1 MSHNFITSLVPC
13 WSNDTCGDIVTIQ
26 STPIE
31 LISINSNISQL
42 WISQNDVITTI
53 NNIGFTA
60 GNNISLN
67 KDSIG
72 SINID
77 VKIPENGALF
87 STSNGLIIDFYALS
101 QKQIND
107 DDWVIFEQNGLSGST
122 DSTDSSELTNIL
134 RKTHASDILPYTVF
148 GNHVFLPKSQ
158 IDYSYI
164 AIEHNSFFINSNN
177 LLVKNPYLTL
187 NFNYDLVNT
196 FQSRM
201 NVISGIKIPTLEKIV
216 KLEYIGTI
224 NSWISNTN
232 IGVDGGKYFN
242 VNSPNFFLGLLN
254 SQSNP
259 SLKLQLYPESN
270 DKFFK
275 VQVYSSSKLVTFSFN
290 DTSFT
295 TTDES
300 TDTIS
305 SPSNQILFQSN
316 IETDGSAL
324 FQTTGKI
331 YIGNLTGSVQFKS
344 QPQML
349 VSGQYKPTL
358 IPYSNEYGLLN
369 YNWVNRYVTS
379 NYDLDITVGDM
390 VRIIENTNG
399 TPRLT
404 KSYSNNEETS
414 NFIGICENISYSG
427 QCYVVLSGEFNLNLS
442 SNNVVIENGITYY
455 LANETTDGSTLTS
468 TKPNNIIKAVVIGTG
483 INSGILFNSGSVQNP
498 VFNNISVTNSLINE
512 HFVFTPETTNDTL
525 SFRGGA
531 GITLTHTTDD
541 AILISASGGAG
552 TQNTFS
558 RVNSVPATG
567 INSNIQLTG
576 MNGLGVEVNGT
587 PGAEIE
593 VELSIPNSFG
603 VVQIVGNST
612 DDEEFT
618 INSVDSNDTLEIF
631 AGTGISIT
639 ANTNNGFVITATGT
653 SVPAVDSV
661 TNSIL
666 AQMPAYAIKASD
678 SSGNPVDVQIP
689 SGPSAGYVLGRI
701 TDDYNVTSGITSLSS
716 TNLRK
721 LLNISLTGYIQPLQD
736 SFKYINIT
744 DENHSTNNTSLEAN
758 ISEDVLNFIAGPGII
773 ITGNENTSIEKE
785 IRFSLDLETYI
796 APLVKGFN
804 KIKLDSGSYYNSSAS
819 NSVLEFNETSTIH
832 PAFGT
837 TDNATVSFTVKTN
850 SITNNEL
857 APMDPYTVKVNN
869 DNTDDNVTDL
879 FIPSNTVLG
888 RYNGGVL
895 AGLTGTNLKNI
906 IGLSATSYFKQIN
919 ITNSNITQPIIST
932 IGNET
937 INLIAG
943 ENVVLTKQIADNQ
956 TNIIISSSGGSN
968 ATKPIYSTSGSSIGD
983 QRASKLSFVSSSI
996 LGSSQN
1002 LTLDTQS
1009 LYSNITLTASYNN
1022 TTDTYTQNI
1031 NLSNMP
1037 QCSVKVASSSLVSGF
1052 TDYIPTNLSLPAGT
1066 VLGRAISSSVLS
1078 ALGQTQLRSIV
1089 AINSISKLE
1098 IRNYNASGLQTSQYI
1113 NVYPYSAPNQT
1124 FKFSAY
1130 GGLLIE
1136 QNTATGVISFTNTQS
1151 TLFNDLTPKLGG
1163 NLDLN
1168 SKLLTLGSTKVLQ
1181 FSNNII
1187 PHNSNLEFA
1196 FKFQVD
1202 SNPILSL
1209 VNQTDTVTTQTAN
1222 LILNSYN
1229 TGSYIVIGKNNLSN
1243 YSGAFNI
1250 KSQNGIFYFTDAS
1263 DNDISLNSSKSLNIV
1278 AGTPQTN
1285 NKIISLISNNI
1296 PLNIIGKGPIQN
1308 GPDYSYRLEV
1318 FTEQGFDLIFGAG
1331 WDGSVYSPVKG
1342 SSKIIFKSD
1351 IVLDYDVQLQSSI
1364 SGGFVPIHNGI
1375 QINDRNSSSINS
1387 NIITSGKYNVSSYTN
1402 EIDSIIADSS
1412 GVGSGSSSSSGNSSS
1427 SGSGFGN
1434 ITKNV
1439 SLYNMYITDTSNP
1452 FISAYITFKVI
1463 TFNSNTNNSIVVEQM
1478 QTYSSN
1484 VTTNDPIKNLT
1495 FSTTTTSSGYKLL
1508 LNTIGAGKTYNVKF
1522 TRSSF

>member
-1 MSHNFITSLVPC
+1 MSSFPC
-13 WSNDTCGDIVTIQ
+13 WLNDTCGDIVTIQ
-26 STPIE
+26 NTPIE
-31 LISINSNISQL
+31 LIPINSNISQL

-77 VKIPENGALF
+77 VKIPENGALY
-87 STSNGLIIDFYALS
+87 SSADGLVIDFYALS

-107 DDWVIFEQNGLSGST
+107 DDWVIFEQNGLTGST
-122 DSTDSSELTNIL
+122 DSTDSTDSSQFTNIL

-177 LLVKNPYLTL
+177 LLVQNPYLTL
-187 NFNYDLVNT
+187 NFKYDLVNT

-201 NVISGIKIPTLEKIV
+201 DVVSGIKIPTLEKIV

-242 VNSPNFFLGLLN
+242 VNSPDFFLGLLN

-275 VQVYSSSKLVTFSFN
+275 VQVYSSSNLVTFSFN
-290 DTSFT
+290 DTSVAT
-295 TTDES
+295 SDES

-324 FQTTGKI
+324 FQTSGKI
-331 YIGNLTGSVQFKS
+331 YIGNITGSSQFKS

-369 YNWVNRYVTS
+369 YNWVNRYVSS
-379 NYDLDITVGDM
+379 NYDLDIAVGDM
-390 VRIIENTNG
+390 VRIVENTSGN
-399 TPRLT
+399 PRLT

-427 QCYVVLSGEFNLNLS
+427 KCYVVLSGEFDLNLS

-498 VFNNISVTNSLINE
+498 IFNNISVTNSLINE

-558 RVNSVPATG
+558 RVNSVSARG
-567 INSNIQLTG
+567 ITDNIQITG
-576 MNGLGVEVNGT
+576 LNGLEVQVSGT
-587 PGAEIE
+587 AGIDTE

-603 VVQIVGNST
+603 VVQIVANST
-612 DDEEFT
+612 DDHEFT
-618 INSVDSNDTLEIF
+618 INSVESNDNLQVF

-639 ANTNNGFVITATGT
+639 PHSTNGLVITATGT

-689 SGPSAGYVLGRI
+689 SGPSIGYVLGRI
-701 TDDYNVTSGITSLSS
+701 TDDYNVTSSITSLSS
-716 TNLRK
+716 TDLRK

-744 DENHSTNNTSLEAN
+744 DETHSTNSTSLEAN

-773 ITGNENTSIEKE
+773 ITGNENTSVEKE

-804 KIKLDSGSYYNSSAS
+804 KIKLDSGSYYNSSSS

-837 TDNATVSFTVKTN
+837 TDNATVSFTVKAN

-906 IGLSATSYFKQIN
+906 IGLSGTSYFKQIN

-956 TNIIISSSGGSN
+956 TNIIISSSGGSTG
-968 ATKPIYSTSGSSIGD
+968 TKSIYSTLGSSIGD

-1002 LTLDTQS
+1002 L
-1009 LYSNITLTASYNN
+1009 YSNITLTASYDN

-1052 TDYIPTNLSLPAGT
+1052 TDYIPSNLSLSAGT
-1066 VLGRAISSSVLS
+1066 VLGRAVSSNELS
-1078 ALGQTQLRSIV
+1078 ALGQTQLRSIL

-1098 IRNYNASGLQTSQYI
+1098 IRNYNTNGLQTSQYI
-1113 NVYPYSAPNQT
+1113 NVYPYSSPNQT
-1124 FKFSAY
+1124 FKFAAY

-1136 QNTATGVISFTNTQS
+1136 QNAGTGVISFTNTQS

-1181 FSNNII
+1181 FNNNIN

-1222 LILNSYN
+1222 LILDSYN
-1229 TGSYIVIGKNNLSN
+1229 IGSYIVIGKNNLSN
-1243 YSGAFNI
+1243 NSGAFNI
-1250 KSQNGIFYFTDAS
+1250 KSQNGIFYFTDES
-1263 DNDISLNSSKSLNIV
+1263 DSNISLNIPNSLSII
-1278 AGTPQTN
+1278 AGTAQSN
-1285 NKIISLISNNI
+1285 DKSISLISNSI
-1296 PLNIIGKGPIQN
+1296 PLNIIGKGSFQT
-1308 GPDYSYRLEV
+1308 GLDYSYRLEMT
-1318 FTEQGFDLIFGAG
+1318 TESGFDLILGAG
-1331 WDGSVYSPVKG
+1331 WDGSVYAPVKG
-1342 SSKIIFKSD
+1342 SQNIIFKSN
-1351 IVLDYDVQLQSSI
+1351 IQLDYDVSLRSKI
-1364 SGGFVPIHNGI
+1364 NGGFVPIYNGI
-1375 QINDRNSSSINS
+1375 QINDGNGSSINS
-1387 NIITSGKYNVSSYTN
+1387 NIITSGKYNVSSTINELDVNALNKNISIYNLYISDNTN
-1402 EIDSIIADSS
+1402 SFISS
-1412 GVGSGSSSSSGNSSS
+1412 
-1427 SGSGFGN
+1427 
-1434 ITKNV
+1434 
-1439 SLYNMYITDTSNP
+1439 YITL
-1452 FISAYITFKVI
+1452 KVI
-1463 TFNSNTNNSIVVEQM
+1463 TFNSNTNESIIVEQT

-1484 VTTNDPIKNLT
+1484 VTTNDAIKNLT
-1495 FSTTTTSSGYKLL
+1495 FSTTTIPNGYKLL
-1508 LNTIGAGKTYNVKF
+1508 LNTIGVGKTYNVKF